1 MFAKI
6 IGVVGVQCQGE
17 TSLSHFLT
25 AMRDMHGHAIYKM
38 CTALYINIEYIASQ
52 CIMYIKIESLHIV
65 ITKIDHS

>member
-25 AMRDMHGHAIYKM
+25 AMRNMHGHAISKM
-38 CTALYINIEYIASQ
+38 CMVLFIILST
-52 CIMYIKIESLHIV
+52 LHLNV
-65 ITKIDHS
+65 SCTLRSNHFT